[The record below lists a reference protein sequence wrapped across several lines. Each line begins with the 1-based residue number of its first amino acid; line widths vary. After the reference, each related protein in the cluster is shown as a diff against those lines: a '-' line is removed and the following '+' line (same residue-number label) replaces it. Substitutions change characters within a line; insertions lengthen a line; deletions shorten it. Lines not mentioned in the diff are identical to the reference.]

1 LYIVNNVARKPA
13 AIPPTAATTKINRN
27 LLVIGRRT
35 TPIKKAKTVN
45 MKMKERRGE
54 WFGWAPPT

>member
-1 LYIVNNVARKPA
+1 VNNVARKPA
-13 AIPPTAATTKINRN
+13 ATPPIAATTKINRN

-45 MKMKERRGE
+45 MKGRKRGE
-54 WFGWAPPT
+54 RGFGWAPPT

>member
-1 LYIVNNVARKPA
+1 MARNPA
-13 AIPPTAATTKINRN
+13 AIPPIAATTKINRN

-54 WFGWAPPT
+54 GFGWAPPT